1 VGGAGQHAIF
11 SGDPAFARA
20 FFVARH
26 FFFYRSCAQHLGVAK
41 FDQNRAF
48 GVHGVVAGN
57 THGAQLV
64 SGAGVAGFWESVGHR
79 KEALLFEK
87 APLSA
92 NQLGLMEDQK

>member
-1 VGGAGQHAIF
+1 
-11 SGDPAFARA
+11 
-20 FFVARH
+20 
-26 FFFYRSCAQHLGVAK
+26 
-41 FDQNRAF
+41 
-48 GVHGVVAGN
+48 VHGVVAGN